1 MNGSLPSLP
10 LLLDGVRVL
19 DFSQAIAG
27 PLATRVLASLG
38 ADVIKVEIAE
48 GDLVR
53 TMAAHDGWSA
63 MFAAGNAGKRGV
75 SLDLKSAEGL
85 ALARA
90 LAAQCDV
97 VFENWR
103 PGVADRLGLGWSAL
117 SSARG
122 PDSRPLIYCSVSGYG
137 QEGPLR
143 ALVGADP
150 AGQAI
155 SGMAAMTGEPGEA
168 PFLAT
173 NGIADTSTAVNAA
186 LAIAAAL
193 FHRERTGEGQRIDIA
208 MSDVMLFMDVTN
220 APLAAARRGSG
231 PPLERTGRHH
241 PVVAPF
247 GIFQAPDGYVVIE
260 AWGSGPDSL
269 WGRMCRVMDRVE
281 LIDDPRFLDIA
292 DRRANLAQLIEV
304 VEGWLATVPTRQEA
318 VDRLVAAGV
327 VAAPVL
333 TPEEAV
339 AHPLYLDRGMLPEV
353 EHPVLGSVPMIRA
366 PFGFSGASVV
376 TSRGPAVGE
385 HNAEVLGE
393 LLGLSEADV
402 AGLYERGVLFQG
414 GALDVPTQAVGRS

>member
-1 MNGSLPSLP
+1 MT

-38 ADVIKVEIAE
+38 ADVIKVEIAD

-85 ALARA
+85 ALARL
-90 LAAQCDV
+90 LAAESDV

-103 PGVADRLGLGWSAL
+103 PGVAERLGLGYEQLSAG
-117 SSARG
+117 RG
-122 PDSRPLIYCSVSGYG
+122 RGGAALVYCSVSGYG
-137 QEGPLR
+137 QDGPLR

-186 LAIAAAL
+186 LAIVAAL
-193 FHRERTGEGQRIDIA
+193 YHRERTGEGQRIDIA

-231 PPLERTGRHH
+231 PALERTGRHH

-247 GIFQAPDGYVVIE
+247 GIFRAADGYVVIE

-269 WGRMCRVMDRVE
+269 WGRMCRVMGREE
-281 LIDDPRFLDIA
+281 LIDDPRFVDIGE
-292 DRRANLAQLIEV
+292 RRANLASLIEV

-339 AHPLYLDRGMLPEV
+339 AHPLYLDRDMLPEV
-353 EHPVLGSVPMIRA
+353 PHPVLGSVPMIRA
-366 PFGFSGASVV
+366 PYRFSDACVL
-376 TSRGPAVGE
+376 TSRGPALGE

-393 LLGLSEADV
+393 VLGLSSADV
-402 AGLYERGVLFQG
+402 AGLYERGVLFHG
-414 GALDVPTQAVGRS
+414 PALDVP